1 MTIDLK
7 SRGIRAAQSS
17 PLSDSNTKKLAENM
31 HWYPTH
37 TFETKKHLGIP
48 WTWKPPRTLRGYRL
62 GIRTI
67 ISSSSTSAETTQGHR
82 TDEEIQLLT
91 GSVVFPVAS
100 GYPGVSGYQVLFIWL
115 FAGDL
120 WCSGSTWTNVFA
132 VEKILKKS
140 SSSVPDRYLQANKQ
154 VEYQSLWD
162 LVAIG
167 KLYRI
172 SIKYGSFWPT
182 DIHSK

>member
-17 PLSDSNTKKLAENM
+17 PLSDSNTKKSAENM

-48 WTWKPPRTLRGYRL
+48 WTWKPPQTLRGYRL

-91 GSVVFPVAS
+91 GSVVFPMAS
-100 GYPGVSGYQVLFIWL
+100 GAGGITEVMRYPGVSRGIRYFLYGYLML

-132 VEKILKKS
+132 VEKI
-140 SSSVPDRYLQANKQ
+140 
-154 VEYQSLWD
+154 
-162 LVAIG
+162 
-167 KLYRI
+167 
-172 SIKYGSFWPT
+172 
-182 DIHSK
+182 